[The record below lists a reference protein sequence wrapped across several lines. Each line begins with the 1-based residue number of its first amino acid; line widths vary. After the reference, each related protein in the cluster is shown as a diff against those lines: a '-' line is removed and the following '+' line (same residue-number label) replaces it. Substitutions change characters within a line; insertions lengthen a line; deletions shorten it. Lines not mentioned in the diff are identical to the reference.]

1 MGWGLV
7 SRPPRAA
14 IAAAL
19 IAVYFFWG
27 STFLG
32 IRYAI
37 DTIPPFLMAGVRFA
51 LAGLILLAFA
61 RLRRAPGTSWRALL
75 AAAGTGIVMLVAG
88 NGAVVWAEQTVPT
101 GLVALTVSTSPI
113 WMVLADRVFFGAR
126 ITWPAMAG
134 IGIGLAG
141 MVVLVNPSTSVIPL
155 LPTVVL
161 LLSSFGWTAGMLL
174 TRTRAMPESTT
185 LANAMQMLGG
195 GAAFLLIALA
205 VGDPGRLDVHRV
217 SASSLAGLAW
227 LIVFGSLVA
236 FSCYLWLIRV
246 APIPLVATQ
255 SYVSPVVAVV
265 LGTLI
270 RHESLAPRALIA
282 GAVIIAGVVLVATA
296 PWLTSRRAKPE
307 LKAA

>member
-1 MGWGLV
+1 LV
-7 SRPPRAA
+7 NRPSRAA

-19 IAVYFFWG
+19 VAVYFFWG
-27 STFLG
+27 STFVG
-32 IRYAI
+32 IRIAI
-37 DTIPPFLMAGVRFA
+37 DTIPPFLMGGVRFA
-51 LAGLILLAFA
+51 VAGLILLAFA
-61 RLRRAPGTSWRALL
+61 RLRGAPRASWRALL
-75 AAAGTGIVMLVAG
+75 AAAGTGVVMLVAG

-113 WMVLADRVFFGAR
+113 WMVLSDRVFFKGR
-126 ITWPAMAG
+126 ITWPAALG
-134 IGIGLAG
+134 IGIGLLG
-141 MVVLVNPSTSVIPL
+141 IVILVNPSTSVIPL

-195 GAAFLLIALA
+195 CAAFLLIALV

-217 SASSLAGLAW
+217 SPGSLAGLAW
-227 LIVFGSLVA
+227 LIVFGSLIG

-255 SYVSPVVAVV
+255 SYVSTVVAIA
-265 LGTLI
+265 LGALL
-270 RHESLAPRALIA
+270 RHESLSPRELIA
-282 GAVIIAGVVLVATA
+282 GAVIIAGVVLVASA
-296 PWLTSRRAKPE
+296 PWLTSRRAQPE
-307 LKAA
+307 LRAA

>member
-1 MGWGLV
+1 LGWGLV

-27 STFLG
+27 STFIG

-37 DTIPPFLMAGVRFA
+37 DTLPPYLMAGVRFA

-61 RLRRAPGTSWRALL
+61 RLRHAPRSSRRALL
-75 AAAGTGIVMLVAG
+75 AAAGTGVVMLVAG
-88 NGAVVWAEQTVPT
+88 NGVVVWAEQTVPT

-113 WMVLADRVFFGAR
+113 WMVLADRIFFGAR
-126 ITWPAMAG
+126 ITWPAAVG
-134 IGIGLAG
+134 IGIGLLG
-141 MVVLVNPSTSVIPL
+141 IVVLVNPSTAVIPIL
-155 LPTVVL
+155 STLVLVVG
-161 LLSSFGWTAGMLL
+161 SVGWTAGTIL
-174 TRTRAMPESTT
+174 TRSGAMPESNTVT
-185 LANAMQMLGG
+185 DAMQMLGG

-205 VGDPGRLDVHRV
+205 VGDPGRLDVDRV
-217 SASSLAGLAW
+217 SATSLAGLAW
-227 LIVFGSLVA
+227 LIVFGSLIG

-265 LGTLI
+265 LGALL
-270 RHESLAPRALIA
+270 RQESLTPRELVA
-282 GAVIIAGVVLVATA
+282 GAVIIAGVVLVASA
-296 PWLTSRRAKPE
+296 PLLTSRRSAKE